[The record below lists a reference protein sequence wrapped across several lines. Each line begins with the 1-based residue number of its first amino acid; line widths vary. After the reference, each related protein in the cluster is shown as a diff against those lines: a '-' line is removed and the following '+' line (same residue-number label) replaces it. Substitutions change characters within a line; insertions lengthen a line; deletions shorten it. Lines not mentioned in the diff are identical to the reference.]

1 MSLRLLVA
9 VSCALALGATGVAS
23 AQEPTPPLE
32 DRQIIA
38 EGVKA
43 GGIDLGGQSVT
54 QASQTLELALR
65 ELVERPV
72 LVKSAGRE
80 FTLAAK
86 DAGVKFNPLRTAKRA
101 YYEGRDK
108 GPGVEVE
115 LALRHD
121 EEKVRRF
128 ALSVDREVA
137 SKPRNARVRIEL
149 TDVFLRK
156 GKRGRTINEH
166 ELARSIGKAL
176 QDPVLPR
183 DLSAKLNPDLPERTT
198 KEVRR
203 EYRTIVT
210 VDRTGLKLRLFK
222 RLRHAKTYGIA
233 IGMAGFETPS
243 GLFRIQSK
251 QVDPPWRAPNRPW
264 AGAYAGRTI
273 PGGAPDNPL
282 KARWL
287 GVNGAVGIH
296 GTAEEWSIGT
306 RASHGCIRMRVADVI
321 ELYRRVPMGTPV
333 LIR

>member
-1 MSLRLLVA
+1 VSLRLLVVLSCLVA
-9 VSCALALGATGVAS
+9 VPATSPAH
-23 AQEPTPPLE
+23 AQEPQPPLE
-32 DRQIIA
+32 QRQIIA
-38 EGVKA
+38 AGVKA
-43 GGIDLGGQSVT
+43 GGIDLGGQSVA
-54 QASQTLELALR
+54 QAEQTLELALR

-72 LVKSAGRE
+72 VVKSAGRE
-80 FTLAAK
+80 FTLEAK
-86 DAGVKFNPLRTAKRA
+86 AAGVRFNPLRTAKRA
-101 YYEGRDK
+101 YYAGRDK

-121 EEKVRRF
+121 GKAVRRF
-128 ALSVDREVA
+128 AESVDREVA
-137 SKPRNARVRIEL
+137 RKPRNASVRIEL

-156 GKRGRTINEH
+156 GRRGRTINEH
-166 ELARSIGKAL
+166 ELAREIGKVLLDPAL
-176 QDPVLPR
+176 NRELR
-183 DLSAKLNPDLPERTT
+183 AKLNPDLPDRTT

-203 EYRTIVT
+203 EYATIVT

-233 IGMAGFETPS
+233 IGMAGFDTPS

-251 QVDPPWRAPNRPW
+251 QVDPAWHAPNRPW
-264 AGAYAGRTI
+264 AGSYAGRTI

-287 GVNGAVGIH
+287 GVNGSVGIH

-321 ELYRRVPMGTPV
+321 QLYRRVPLGTRV
-333 LIR
+333 LIQ